1 MRCEYDT
8 VLTFA
13 LGPAEREYDARI
25 QYRGG
30 RWEASIDRV
39 EIRMGDEWVAV
50 PWVLPLL
57 EDSAPLYDE
66 LRAYAVGRLADA
78 REIARSDR

>member
-8 VLTFA
+8 VLTLA
-13 LGPAEREYDARI
+13 LGSAERQYDARI

-30 RWEASIDRV
+30 RWEANIDRV

-50 PWVLPLL
+50 PWALPLL
-57 EDSAPLYDE
+57 EDSGSLYDD

-78 REIARSDR
+78 REMARSDR

>member
-8 VLTFA
+8 VLTLA
-13 LGPAEREYDARI
+13 LGPAERQYDARI

-30 RWEASIDRV
+30 RWEAAIDRV
-39 EIRMGDEWVAV
+39 EIRMGDAWVSV
-50 PWVLPLL
+50 PWALELL
-57 EDSAPLYDE
+57 EDSGSLYDE

-78 REIARSDR
+78 RAMARSDR

>member
-8 VLTFA
+8 VLTLA
-13 LGPAEREYDARI
+13 LGSAERQYDARI

-57 EDSAPLYDE
+57 EDSGSLYDE
-66 LRAYAVGRLADA
+66 LRAYAVGRLTDA
-78 REIARSDR
+78 REIARSNQ

>member
-8 VLTFA
+8 VLTLA
-13 LGPAEREYDARI
+13 LGSAERQYDARI

-30 RWEASIDRV
+30 RWEANIDRV
-39 EIRMGDEWVAV
+39 EIRVGDEWVTA
-50 PWVLPLL
+50 PWALPLL
-57 EDSAPLYDE
+57 EDSGSLYDD

-78 REIARSDR
+78 REMARSDR

>member
-8 VLTFA
+8 VLTIA

-25 QYRGG
+25 QYRGR
-30 RWEASIDRV
+30 RWEANIDRV
-39 EIRMGDEWVAV
+39 EIRMAGEWIAV
-50 PWVLPLL
+50 PWVLDLI

-78 REIARSDR
+78 RETARSDR